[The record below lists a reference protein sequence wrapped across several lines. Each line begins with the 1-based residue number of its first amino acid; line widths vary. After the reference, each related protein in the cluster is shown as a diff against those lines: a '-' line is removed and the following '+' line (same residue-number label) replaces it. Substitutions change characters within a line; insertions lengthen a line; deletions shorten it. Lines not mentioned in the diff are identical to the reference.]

1 MKNAITTIFYLLI
14 TANLFSQEL
23 FKSGEV
29 VYSVKI
35 SPEQNLNNSLESK
48 NMYHSFQ
55 KKTNLFSEKLKYT
68 LKFNKKNSIFY

>member
-55 KKTNLFSEKLKYT
+55 KKTNLFLEK
-68 LKFNKKNSIFY
+68 IF